1 MPVRAG
7 AGGDRTRRTRE
18 AVRGRPA
25 ETGVRFAGEV
35 ALVTGGSAG
44 IGMEIARGLVRGG
57 ARVLLIARRR
67 GPLAAAVRELAR
79 DGKDAG
85 APAALARPGDLARA
99 ADVRALAAWVR
110 REAPRLDILVNN
122 AGHLDPR
129 PFERLD
135 DAAWERALGVNLMA
149 PVRLLRALLPSL
161 RRAPA
166 ARVVNVSSIAGVE
179 GSVKLPGTSAYAAS
193 KAGLVALTQ
202 VLAVEWE
209 RTGPRVNAVSFGSV
223 ETAMFR
229 RVAKLAKPGMPAP
242 DAARMALFLASRE
255 SEPMNGRNV
264 EFWS

>member
-1 MPVRAG
+1 ML
-7 AGGDRTRRTRE
+7 
-18 AVRGRPA
+18 
-25 ETGVRFAGEV
+25 
-35 ALVTGGSAG
+35 LV
-44 IGMEIARGLVRGG
+44 
-57 ARVLLIARRR
+57 ARRR
-67 GPLAAAVRELAR
+67 GPLAAAERELAAEAQA
-79 DGKDAG
+79 AG
-85 APAALARPGDLARA
+85 SPAVAARAGDLARA
-99 ADVRALAAWVR
+99 ADVRALAAWAR
-110 REAPRLDILVNN
+110 REAPRLDVLVNN

-135 DAAWERALGVNLMA
+135 EAAWERALAVNLLA
-149 PVRLLRALLPSL
+149 PVRLLRALVPSL
-161 RRAPA
+161 RAARG

-179 GSVKLPGTSAYAAS
+179 GSVKLPGTSAYAAA

-229 RVAKLAKPGMPAP
+229 RVARLAKPGMPAAA
-242 DAARMALFLASRE
+242 AARMALFLASRE